1 MKKKKKKKKLL
12 PRKTL
17 STKSR
22 TTLPVRL
29 RWFLYYY
36 EYYLYYYLRGF
47 SCLDSSFF
55 SSKIPL
61 HPYIYVETKLK
72 DNPVKMQ
79 L

>member
-1 MKKKKKKKKLL
+1 MV
-12 PRKTL
+12 TEQ
-17 STKSR
+17 
-22 TTLPVRL
+22 
-29 RWFLYYY
+29 YYLH
-36 EYYLYYYLRGF
+36 LYYYLRGF